1 MDKTVLKTIIFDQQ
15 KYLFEENHINRLTN
29 DVNKDNEIV
38 VISGVR
44 RCGKST
50 LIHEIRSHLKNGNYY
65 LNFDDERL
73 IHFKVEDF
81 QLLYELFIELF
92 GEQQIFYFDEIQ
104 NIDGWE
110 RFIRRLYDLSIKVFV
125 TGSNASMLSKE
136 LGTHLTGRYYQ
147 YELYPFSFTEFL
159 AFKKVTLTEETIYS
173 TQGKARIKS
182 LFNEYFNYGG
192 FPAYLQNKN
201 KQYLKSLY
209 ESIIYRDVMVRHGLT
224 NEKEILELLYYL
236 ASNVSRLASYN
247 NLAKIIGVSN
257 ATTIKNY
264 LEYLQN
270 TYLLFVVNKFDFSVK
285 KQIQNPKKIYFID
298 LALVRELGFYTSED
312 NGRLL
317 ENLVFLELKRN
328 AKEVY
333 YHKQKH
339 ECDFLIKEKNKII
352 NAIQVCWSFSDPKTR
367 EREINGLMDAM
378 DTYQLDK
385 GLILTESEEEDF
397 IKENHSIEVKPVWRW
412 LIE

>member
-1 MDKTVLKTIIFDQQ
+1 
-15 KYLFEENHINRLTN
+15 
-29 DVNKDNEIV
+29 
-38 VISGVR
+38 
-44 RCGKST
+44 
-50 LIHEIRSHLKNGNYY
+50 
-65 LNFDDERL
+65 
-73 IHFKVEDF
+73 
-81 QLLYELFIELF
+81 
-92 GEQQIFYFDEIQ
+92 
-104 NIDGWE
+104 
-110 RFIRRLYDLSIKVFV
+110 
-125 TGSNASMLSKE
+125 
-136 LGTHLTGRYYQ
+136 
-147 YELYPFSFTEFL
+147 
-159 AFKKVTLTEETIYS
+159 
-173 TQGKARIKS
+173 
-182 LFNEYFNYGG
+182 
-192 FPAYLQNKN
+192 
-201 KQYLKSLY
+201 
-209 ESIIYRDVMVRHGLT
+209 MVRHGLT
-224 NEKEILELLYYL
+224 NEKEILELLYHL
-236 ASNVSRLASYN
+236 ASNMSRLASYN